1 MAEEYE
7 RSGEISKFNPAQHK
21 MNRLNELSRIINESK
36 LSLHSYNNEFNDWNY
51 NLYFLAVTSLY
62 EEVFVK
68 FSEEE
73 KISCDVIRVA
83 IEMMKNKYPIQEDS
97 KKRRWTAINVD
108 RFKIFISWI
117 RKYEE
122 KVKELQDEH
131 GLDTPN
137 QEDDQ
142 GL

>member
-1 MAEEYE
+1 MAEEDE
-7 RSGEISKFNPAQHK
+7 RLGEISKFNPAQHK
-21 MNRLNELSRIINESK
+21 MNRLNELSRIINETK
-36 LSLHSYNNEFNDWNY
+36 LSLKSWNNEFNDWNY

-73 KISCDVIRVA
+73 KMSCDVLRIA
-83 IEMMKNKYPIQEDS
+83 IEAMKVKYPIQERGKKNKWTGLDS
-97 KKRRWTAINVD
+97 RRFN
-108 RFKIFISWI
+108 IFMKWM

-122 KVKELQDEH
+122 IVKELQDEH